1 MARMIG
7 SLLLLGGL
15 RLVAGDVCPDD
26 VEVDL
31 CDTNPEQFSGSTGM
45 TPNLS
50 LLLLVLALA
59 QPGRAKSW
67 ALLLPAV
74 VLPSMV
80 AGLTCGDVKD
90 FYKTNQCC
98 GSATKELGTY
108 PGAPTCPY
116 NFQKPACSMAGPQ
129 TPRDLT
135 TGAMGDRTP
144 KAITLTDTQAN
155 SLPLVNVHFHYGA
168 EHKSDAYSD
177 GTDSQTYDSSR
188 RLATTGT
195 VRPGWMCTT
204 SSLNSTQ
211 LQAYT
216 FQYCKGQVEVGKS
229 YEIHYV
235 HSSAGMDANET
246 DDVNADNLADG
257 LGGAAN
263 GRGLLNPMI
272 VVQAQIFQIVN
283 GAATVDDMLHGWTVV
298 GHTDSVMYS
307 GSTTGTSHDNSVCS
321 PYAISWH
328 VDKACHQVSPE
339 SFDNLCKQM
348 RETYGMDGDLYPHG
362 SRILVDKQ
370 HVVQSQYVVPLQ

>member
-116 NFQKPACSMAGPQ
+116 NFQKPACSMA
-129 TPRDLT
+129 
-135 TGAMGDRTP
+135 
-144 KAITLTDTQAN
+144 
-155 SLPLVNVHFHYGA
+155 
-168 EHKSDAYSD
+168 
-177 GTDSQTYDSSR
+177 
-188 RLATTGT
+188 
-195 VRPGWMCTT
+195 
-204 SSLNSTQ
+204 
-211 LQAYT
+211 
-216 FQYCKGQVEVGKS
+216 
-229 YEIHYV
+229 
-235 HSSAGMDANET
+235 
-246 DDVNADNLADG
+246 
-257 LGGAAN
+257 
-263 GRGLLNPMI
+263 
-272 VVQAQIFQIVN
+272 
-283 GAATVDDMLHGWTVV
+283 
-298 GHTDSVMYS
+298 
-307 GSTTGTSHDNSVCS
+307 
-321 PYAISWH
+321 
-328 VDKACHQVSPE
+328 
-339 SFDNLCKQM
+339 
-348 RETYGMDGDLYPHG
+348 
-362 SRILVDKQ
+362 
-370 HVVQSQYVVPLQ
+370 